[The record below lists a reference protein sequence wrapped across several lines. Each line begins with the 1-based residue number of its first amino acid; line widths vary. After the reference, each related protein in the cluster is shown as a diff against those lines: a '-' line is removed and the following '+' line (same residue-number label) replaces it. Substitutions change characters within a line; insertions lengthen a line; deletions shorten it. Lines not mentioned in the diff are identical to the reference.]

1 MPVVA
6 QERKVIEA
14 VWNKPDFDPYDA
26 IQELMQLN
34 VQHQQNIL
42 ELNRIIMSQAK
53 QIEIILKA
61 MKDHR
66 EHIGNLIVMI
76 KHKQDK

>member
-1 MPVVA
+1 MWDNA
-6 QERKVIEA
+6 S
-14 VWNKPDFDPYDA
+14 FDPYDA
-26 IQELMQLN
+26 IQELMQMN

-42 ELNRIIMSQAK
+42 ELSKAINSQAN
-53 QIEIILKA
+53 QIATIIKA

-76 KHKQDK
+76 EHKQDK